1 MATAGVGLAS
11 LALSFASSATFTA
24 RLGRPADLIIN
35 SCATF
40 HRGSYFLQR
49 GLARAW
55 VKELGRGI
63 LNLTDHPFR
72 PHRSSIDTEDDA
84 MSSPLSRPWEHPAIG
99 NRRAFLRQAGGGFG
113 AVAAAWLLEQ
123 EASRAGLSKLGDDVR
138 VGGNSESG
146 PGDVDPLAARV
157 PHFTPRATRVIY
169 LFMHGGPSHLETF
182 DPKPELQRLHGQPLP
197 ASFGQVATRRQVA
210 ANPLLGTRRTFR
222 HHGQSGIAISD
233 FLPELAGCADELA
246 VIRSCWADSV
256 NHPQAVYQMNT
267 GSILMG
273 KPSLGSW
280 VGYGLG
286 TENQDLPA
294 FVVLPDPGGGIKGGP
309 PAYGAGFLPA
319 SQQGTV
325 MRSGSSPILDLA
337 PPPGTSPASQRKTLD
352 LIGRLNAQHLGERG
366 DDSELAARI
375 RAYEL
380 AYRMQSAAPEAVDLD
395 REPEETKK
403 LYGLD
408 RPETAEFGARC
419 LLARRL
425 VERGV
430 RFVQLYSGDVNG
442 WDAHDD
448 VEENHARMCA
458 RTDRPVAGLLKDL
471 RRRGL
476 LEETLVI
483 WGGEFGRMPMSES
496 GRGRDHN
503 PHGFCVWMAGAGI
516 KGGTVHG
523 ETDAVGLRA
532 EVDRVHVHD
541 LHATILHLLGL
552 DHTRLTFPHNGRDER
567 LTDTSGTVVRSIL
580 A

>member
-1 MATAGVGLAS
+1 MLEQD
-11 LALSFASSATFTA
+11 
-24 RLGRPADLIIN
+24 R
-35 SCATF
+35 
-40 HRGSYFLQR
+40 
-49 GLARAW
+49 ARA
-55 VKELGRGI
+55 GS
-63 LNLTDHPFR
+63 P
-72 PHRSSIDTEDDA
+72 
-84 MSSPLSRPWEHPAIG
+84 SSPT
-99 NRRAFLRQAGGGFG
+99 
-113 AVAAAWLLEQ
+113 
-123 EASRAGLSKLGDDVR
+123 
-138 VGGNSESG
+138 
-146 PGDVDPLAARV
+146 AARP
-157 PHFTPRATRVIY
+157 PHFLPKATRVIY

-182 DPKPELQRLHGQPLP
+182 DPKPELQRFWGQPLP
-197 ASFGQVATRRQVA
+197 PSFGRVATRRQVA

-222 HHGQSGIAISD
+222 PAGRSGLPVSD
-233 FLPELAGCADELA
+233 FLPHLADCADDLA
-246 VIRSCWADSV
+246 VVRSCKADSV

-280 VGYGLG
+280 VAYGLG

-319 SQQGTV
+319 SHQGTL
-325 MRSGSSPILDLA
+325 MRPGPRPILDLA
-337 PPPGTSPASQRKTLD
+337 PPEGMTDPAQRRTLD
-352 LIGRLNAQHLGERG
+352 LVGRLNARHLAARG
-366 DDSELAARI
+366 DDSELSARI
-375 RAYEL
+375 QAYEL
-380 AYRMQSAAPEAVDLD
+380 AYRMQSAAPEAVDLSA
-395 REPEETKK
+395 ETEETRR

-408 RPETAEFGARC
+408 RPETAEFGTRC

-448 VEENHARMCA
+448 VESNHSRMCA

-503 PHGFCVWMAGAGI
+503 PYGFTTWLAGAGI
-516 KGGTVHG
+516 KGGTIHG
-523 ETDAVGLRA
+523 ATDAVGLRA
-532 EVDRVHVHD
+532 EVDPVHVHD

-552 DHTRLTFPHNGRDER
+552 DHTRLTFPHNGRDDR
-567 LTDTSGTVVRSIL
+567 LTDTAGTVVRAIL
-580 A
+580 S